1 MDKLNSDGFL
11 YLENVLELDII
22 DIIINDIVNC
32 IKKYSDYY
40 NIPYNNCSDKIEL
53 LYSMLYNLYKIDKDL
68 YFNFIKQNGILS
80 NLFNIK
86 SLFSNKNIIDV
97 LNKLGYNNLSIPI
110 TTQINLYCDFAVNN
124 EYRNGEIG
132 IASHQDWPQTR
143 GSINNLSVWIPLM
156 DINED
161 NCPLMVVPKSN
172 HECFING
179 NLNSLNIVVDKYS
192 DNDFKNILMNKSDC
206 ILFNGWIVHKTGLFK
221 NNGKIR
227 IALALRYNDLNDNYF
242 ISSQYHISYNTTT
255 NKHFEQ
261 SRIPYNDE
269 ILKYF
274 KNTKIEHYADLYNK
288 RKFWYNNYGKN
299 IENNYEKLLQLHR
312 YIKCNDLSKELIEQ
326 LLILKYLNNDAK
338 VLELGGNIGRVSLII
353 ATVLSNDKNLVV
365 IEPTKDIAELNIK
378 NRNIN
383 CFNYNVETK
392 IISNKPLYLQKN
404 NIESV
409 ANKIINNNIDDNCEL
424 IENITFNELEI
435 KYDIIFDTL
444 IIDCEGSFYQI
455 LLDEKNILKN
465 INTIII
471 ENDFEKIEEY
481 NYIYNSFINNG
492 FILIDTKSCY
502 PINANG
508 ICEKYMHQVFR
519 KNTIDKI

>member
-1 MDKLNSDGFL
+1 MDKLNLDGFL
-11 YLENVLELDII
+11 HLKNILELDII
-22 DIIINDIVNC
+22 DNIINDIIKC
-32 IKKYSDYY
+32 IKKYNDYY
-40 NIPYNNCSDKIEL
+40 NIYYDNSSDKLEL
-53 LYSMLYNLYKIDKDL
+53 LYSMLYNLYDLDKNL

-80 NLFNIK
+80 NLFEIK
-86 SLFSNKNIIDV
+86 SLFTNKKIIDI

-110 TTQINLYCDFAVNN
+110 TTQVNFYSDFATNT
-124 EYRNGEIG
+124 EYRNGTIG
-132 IASHQDWPQTR
+132 IDSHQDWPQSR
-143 GSINNLSVWIPLM
+143 GSINSLSVWIPLM
-156 DINED
+156 DINEN
-161 NCPLMVVPKSN
+161 NCPLLVIPKSN
-172 HECFING
+172 HDGFING
-179 NLNSLNIVVDKYS
+179 NKNSLNIVVDKYS
-192 DNDFKNILMNKSDC
+192 EDKFENVLMDKGDC

-221 NNGKIR
+221 NNEKIR
-227 IALALRYNDLNDNYF
+227 IALVLRYNDLNDNYF
-242 ISSQYHISYNTTT
+242 ISNQYYISYNTTT
-255 NKHFEQ
+255 NKNIEQ

-274 KNTKIEHYADLYNK
+274 GNTKVEHYADLYNK
-288 RKFWYNNYGKN
+288 RKFWYNNYGKL
-299 IENNYEKLLQLHR
+299 IENNYEKLLKLHR

-326 LLILKYLNNDAK
+326 LLMLKYLNENAK

-353 ATVLSNDKNLVV
+353 ATILINDKNLVV
-365 IEPTKDIAELNIK
+365 IEPTKDIAQLNIK

-383 CFNYNVETK
+383 CFNYNVETN
-392 IISNKPLYLQKN
+392 IISNKPLYLKKN

-409 ANKIINNNIDDNCEL
+409 ANKIINNNIDDDCEL

-435 KYDIIFDTL
+435 KYNIIFDTL

-455 LLDEKNILKN
+455 LLDEPNILKN

-492 FILIDTKSCY
+492 FILIDTNSCY

-508 ICEKYMHQVFR
+508 ICEKYMHQVFK
-519 KNTIDKI
+519 KNVL